1 MKRLSALSAIIV
13 MAVALSSNVAHAL
26 LTITNPANIT
36 VANMQTEVGGDTT
49 DNPNVA
55 SAPAG
60 LLVPYVPSNST
71 GICCGGT
78 YDLSNINDGDIGGG
92 VLSDGTY
99 ALPNAPGVL
108 TLSLGGTKTLA
119 SIAIYNG
126 YGNRDDGTYT
136 LRDAASNIL
145 GAWTIS
151 GTGGASNAGVDSFW
165 LTFNTPVTTTA
176 LTITHGAIEESA
188 SYREIQIF
196 AHPIPEPAALS
207 LLALGGL
214 SLLRRRRMA

>member
-1 MKRLSALSAIIV
+1 MKRMSALT
-13 MAVALSSNVAHAL
+13 VAASIALLLPAGFAHAAIV
-26 LTITNPANIT
+26 ITNPANIT
-36 VANMQTEVGGDTT
+36 LANMQSESGGDTS
-49 DNPNVA
+49 DNPNVV
-55 SAPAG
+55 SVPSG
-60 LLVPYVPSNST
+60 LLVPYAASNST
-71 GICCGGT
+71 GVCCGGT
-78 YDLSNINDGDIGGG
+78 YDLSNINDGDIGTG

-108 TLSLGGTKTLA
+108 TLTLGSTQRVG

-126 YGNRDDGTYT
+126 YANRDDGTYT

-151 GTGGASNAGVDSFW
+151 GTGGFTNNGVDSFW
-165 LTFNTPVTTTA
+165 LTFNTPVTTNA
-176 LTITHGAIEESA
+176 FTITHGTIESSA

-196 AHPIPEPAALS
+196 SAIPEPATLG

-214 SLLRRRRMA
+214 GLLGRRQRA